1 MVLSKYSCHCQPS
14 PSHDNDDDDNGD
26 DDDDDVDNEQVGFAL
41 LSNDSSDIPWSEK
54 HRGRSINWPT
64 AWSLSRR
71 HLLPTKDEDN
81 DDENDDRDFNDDH
94 YFILQYIHNVYY
106 TYIKSSENLY
116 SGS

>member
-1 MVLSKYSCHCQPS
+1 MDWWWSEIETFKGRRREGQNGFEQIQLSLCQPS

-64 AWSLSRR
+64 A
-71 HLLPTKDEDN
+71 
-81 DDENDDRDFNDDH
+81 
-94 YFILQYIHNVYY
+94 
-106 TYIKSSENLY
+106 
-116 SGS
+116 